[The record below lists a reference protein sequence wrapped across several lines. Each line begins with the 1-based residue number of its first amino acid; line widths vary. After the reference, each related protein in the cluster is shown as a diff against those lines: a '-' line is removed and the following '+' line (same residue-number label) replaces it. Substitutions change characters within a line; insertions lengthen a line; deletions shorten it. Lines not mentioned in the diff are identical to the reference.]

1 MGKNRSFLSKRRS
14 KVELLAPFMQK
25 HKELLEQQ
33 LRTSVMQMKAPEI
46 IKESMLYSLEAGGK
60 RIRPM
65 LLFATIDAFGDKVEK
80 GLLTAAAIEMV
91 HTYSL
96 IHDDLPSMD
105 NDDLRRGRPTN
116 HKVYGD
122 AFAILAGDALLTYSF
137 QLITETA
144 EVDAETKLKLIRELS
159 IAAGAEGMVG
169 GQVADISGENRCLT
183 LDELEYIHIHK
194 TGKLLSFSAVAGA
207 LLAGAPNAM
216 VEQFGKFAHHLGL
229 AFQIRDDILDLEGNE
244 VKLGK
249 RTGSDTF
256 NHKST
261 YPALLTMDGAK
272 KALVQEIAKA
282 QGILQETGLNTGVL
296 MELTDLVANR
306 DH

>member
-1 MGKNRSFLSKRRS
+1 M
-14 KVELLAPFMQK
+14 ELLASFMQK

-137 QLITETA
+137 QLIAETA
-144 EVDAETKLKLIRELS
+144 EVGAETKLKLIRELS
-159 IAAGAEGMVG
+159 VAAGAEGMVG
-169 GQVADISGENRCLT
+169 GQVADISGENRRLT

-194 TGKLLSFSAVAGA
+194 TGKLLAFSAVAGA
-207 LLAGAPNAM
+207 LLAGAPTAI
-216 VEQFGKFAHHLGL
+216 VEQFRKFAHHLGL

-244 VKLGK
+244 QKLGK

-282 QGILQETGLNTGVL
+282 QGILQETGLNTGLL

>member
-1 MGKNRSFLSKRRS
+1 
-14 KVELLAPFMQK
+14 VELLASFMQK

-137 QLITETA
+137 QVIAETA
-144 EVDAETKLKLIRELS
+144 EVGAETKLKLIRELS
-159 IAAGAEGMVG
+159 VAAGAEGMVG
-169 GQVADISGENRCLT
+169 GQVADISGENRRLT

-194 TGKLLSFSAVAGA
+194 TGKLLAFSAVAGA
-207 LLAGAPNAM
+207 LLAGAPTAI
-216 VEQFGKFAHHLGL
+216 VEQFRKFAHHLGL

-244 VKLGK
+244 QKLGK

-282 QGILQETGLNTGVL
+282 QGILQETGLNTGLL